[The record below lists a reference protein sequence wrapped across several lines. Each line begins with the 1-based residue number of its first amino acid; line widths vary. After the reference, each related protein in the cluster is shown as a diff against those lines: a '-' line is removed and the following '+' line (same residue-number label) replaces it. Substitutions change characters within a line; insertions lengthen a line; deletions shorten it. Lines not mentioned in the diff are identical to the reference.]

1 MPSMR
6 HAPLAILLSL
16 AALPA
21 TAANLITNPN
31 FTTDI
36 SAWSAID
43 SGTTLAFDASKDA
56 NDSPASGSLA
66 ISSNGS
72 GGLAA
77 TQCIASPVGSEFS
90 FGAKILVGGAMM
102 YGMTCE
108 AYASSDC
115 SGSMLDSADAAEGAP
130 APNEWIPFDSAS
142 PFQLPNGTNS
152 VLCRITAMQPVKR
165 AGTDTPQ
172 GTLVSVW
179 ADDVYFGPGTTPVS
193 LQTFIVD

>member
-6 HAPLAILLSL
+6 LAPLAILLSL

-36 SAWSAID
+36 SGWSPMD
-43 SGTTLAFDASKDA
+43 SGTSLTFDPSHDA
-56 NDSPASGSLA
+56 NDSPASGSLMIA
-66 ISSNGS
+66 SNGS

-77 TQCIASPVGSEFS
+77 TQCIVSPVGSEFS
-90 FGAKILVGGAMM
+90 FGAKIFVGAAPM

-115 SGSMLDSADAAEGAP
+115 SGSMLDSADAAEGTP
-130 APNEWIPFDSAS
+130 GTNEWIPFDSAS
-142 PFQLPNGTNS
+142 PFPVPNGTNS
-152 VLCRITAMQPVKR
+152 VLCRITAMQPVQR
-165 AGTDTPQ
+165 AGADAPQ
-172 GTLVSVW
+172 GDLGAILV
-179 ADDVYFGPGTTPVS
+179 DDVYFGPGTTPVS